1 VRSGDPEG
9 GGGGGAFKVP
19 FEGRRRPSN
28 AGAASVFDARRTE
41 SYDGGGGNGGV
52 FPPADKLEFDG
63 LRSHDPGN
71 GGVLPVLPADIVELD
86 FRVNNP
92 GLPVSPIGVR
102 ATFPS
107 RRLRISVSVCWRT
120 GSYLVVQSSTM
131 ESVSRRFW
139 AVANS
144 CIEA

>member
-1 VRSGDPEG
+1 V
-9 GGGGGAFKVP
+9 
-19 FEGRRRPSN
+19 
-28 AGAASVFDARRTE
+28 

-71 GGVLPVLPADIVELD
+71 GGVLPVFTADTTDELD
-86 FRVNNP
+86 FRVNSP
-92 GLPVSPIGVR
+92 GFPVSPIGVR
-102 ATFPS
+102 ATLPS
-107 RRLRISVSVCWRT
+107 RRLRISDSVCWRM